1 MNNNVRDFY
10 QMEEQYEQNNVLVRD
25 LIKKIMNIDI
35 NLFKQKLDYLD
46 KELKYTEFLDLYN
59 AVIGK
64 KTKKYYFCEN
74 LDDVKYYDLKFGEV
88 YKMSELNPDI
98 QTRNNEEKVLKLKAR
113 VILSNQLINLTNSLI
128 EDFKQNL
135 GKSDGSISTFDSVII
150 KEQDIK
156 YLETLL
162 EYLKTMQDETGRLK
176 ILVIEKEEY
185 ALQEAKESYNKKSS
199 VEKWFYKT
207 FKQENAVINNMAK
220 KNRERK

>member
-1 MNNNVRDFY
+1 
-10 QMEEQYEQNNVLVRD
+10 
-25 LIKKIMNIDI
+25 
-35 NLFKQKLDYLD
+35 
-46 KELKYTEFLDLYN
+46 
-59 AVIGK
+59 
-64 KTKKYYFCEN
+64 
-74 LDDVKYYDLKFGEV
+74 
-88 YKMSELNPDI
+88 
-98 QTRNNEEKVLKLKAR
+98 
-113 VILSNQLINLTNSLI
+113 LINLTNSLI

>member
-88 YKMSELNPDI
+88 YKM
-98 QTRNNEEKVLKLKAR
+98 
-113 VILSNQLINLTNSLI
+113 
-128 EDFKQNL
+128 
-135 GKSDGSISTFDSVII
+135 KS
-150 KEQDIK
+150 
-156 YLETLL
+156 
-162 EYLKTMQDETGRLK
+162 
-176 ILVIEKEEY
+176 
-185 ALQEAKESYNKKSS
+185 
-199 VEKWFYKT
+199 
-207 FKQENAVINNMAK
+207 
-220 KNRERK
+220 